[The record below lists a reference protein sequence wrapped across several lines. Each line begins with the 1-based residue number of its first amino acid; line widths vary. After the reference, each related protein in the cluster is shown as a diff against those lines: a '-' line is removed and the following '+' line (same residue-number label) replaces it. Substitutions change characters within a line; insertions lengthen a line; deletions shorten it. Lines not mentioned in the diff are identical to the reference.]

1 MPGGLRISADIQNR
15 ILPMRICDNTLAFAK
30 EGAVERKEKGMREF
44 WTTVGAMVVG
54 YLMYL
59 GIKAI
64 SKK

>member
-1 MPGGLRISADIQNR
+1 MSADIQNR
-15 ILPMRICDNTLAFAK
+15 ILPIRICDNTLAFAK
-30 EGAVERKEKGMREF
+30 EGAVERKEIGWREF
-44 WTTVGAMVVG
+44 WTTVGALVVG

>member
-1 MPGGLRISADIQNR
+1 MSADIQNR
-15 ILPMRICDNTLAFAK
+15 ILPIRICDNTLAFAK